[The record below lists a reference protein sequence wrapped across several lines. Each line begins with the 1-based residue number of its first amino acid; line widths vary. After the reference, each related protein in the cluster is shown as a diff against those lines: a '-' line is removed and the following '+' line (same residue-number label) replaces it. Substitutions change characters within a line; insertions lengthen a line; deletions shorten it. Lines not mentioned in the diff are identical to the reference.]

1 MSKNIDVEKL
11 NLAKKAKGQT
21 VKQVAELSGVS
32 VGTASKIFS
41 GLNDNPTLDTLQK
54 IAKVLDC
61 IVDDFLFSKHE
72 QEYYSDRRVAAL
84 AEELRDNPEKR
95 MLLNASRDLKTEDI
109 NAVVEIMNRIK
120 KAKF

>member
-1 MSKNIDVEKL
+1 MSKNINVEKM
-11 NLAKKAKGQT
+11 NLAKAAKGLT
-21 VKQVAELSGVS
+21 VKQVAELSGVP

-61 IVDDFLFSKHE
+61 IVDDFLYSRHE
-72 QEYYSDRRVAAL
+72 QEYYSDRRVALL

-95 MLLNASRDLKTEDI
+95 MLLDASRDLTAEDI
-109 NAVVEIMNRIK
+109 NAVVEIMKRLK
-120 KAKF
+120 GTKS

>member
-11 NLAKKAKGQT
+11 NLAKNAKGLT
-21 VKQVAELSGVS
+21 VKQVAELSGVP

-95 MLLNASRDLKTEDI
+95 MLLDASRDLTTEDI
-109 NAVVEIMNRIK
+109 NAVVEIMNRLK
-120 KAKF
+120 KVKS

>member
-11 NLAKKAKGQT
+11 NLAKAAKCMTIKQIADKAG
-21 VKQVAELSGVS
+21 LSESAVS
-32 VGTASKIFS
+32 KVFS
-41 GLNDNPTLDTLQK
+41 GLNDNPTLDTLQG

-61 IVDDFLFSKHE
+61 IVDDFLFVHEE

-95 MLLNASRDLKTEDI
+95 MLLDASRDLTTEDI
-109 NAVVEIMNRIK
+109 NAVVEIMNRLK
-120 KAKF
+120 KAKS

>member
-11 NLAKKAKGQT
+11 NLAKNAKSLT
-21 VKQVAELSGVS
+21 VKQVAELSGVP

-95 MLLNASRDLKTEDI
+95 MLLDASRDLTTEDI
-109 NAVVEIMNRIK
+109 NAVVEIMNRLK
-120 KAKF
+120 KAKS